1 MLYTKIPPL
10 PRDRTVEDRPDG
22 PYAVA
27 AQDDVVRGRR
37 PSAGFDVS
45 EEDKAAAQSR
55 LSTPSLAV
63 RVAAMISLALLPIGL
78 MAVVQSLQSLDRA
91 QTSHRETLSAQTF
104 QAALPEG
111 EAIVGAFNLARGLAH
126 AIPHLITSPDACRA
140 AMQSA
145 IAGDSRIT
153 FIGFVDTSQTTS
165 CNSTG
170 RVLDFS
176 GNPQTDRAFVAGVRD
191 ISFNPAA
198 SESQTAVMI
207 VSEPVRDAEDAL
219 LGFVTLSVPS
229 TPLEQ
234 VRAVS
239 DIDEAVTLVTFN
251 GMGEILTSDLPRE
264 AVADVL
270 PDDTTLDSLV
280 GDGQRVF
287 TAESADGTLRDFAL
301 VPIMPGKAYALGS
314 WIAPTS
320 GAMGGAFVASSV
332 LFPLLM
338 WAASVV
344 VAILA
349 LRRLVLEP
357 VRVLRM
363 RMRSF
368 ADGRRVTGSQS
379 MAVAPRELR
388 EIGETFERMAYQI
401 SRDEAELEDKVHER
415 EMLLR
420 EVHHRVKNNLQLMSS
435 IINMQIRQTEGA
447 AAEEALRRVQGRLA
461 SLAKFHQDLYE
472 TSSLSRLRADQL
484 LEDLA
489 RQMISMSA
497 DPLRQIDLRL
507 DLDEVILA
515 PDQASPLAML
525 ATEALTNALKYAS
538 ASEGETPYIA
548 MALTRAGEGDR
559 VRFVLENSLSPQA
572 ARSEAKGLGTKLI
585 AAFASQL
592 ETTAERDETETLYR
606 LSIEFNR
613 ASPSADMYG
622 TDMP

>member
-1 MLYTKIPPL
+1 MLHSQIPFL
-10 PRDRTVEDRPDG
+10 AKDATVDDMSHA
-22 PYAVA
+22 PYA
-27 AQDDVVRGRR
+27 G
-37 PSAGFDVS
+37 
-45 EEDKAAAQSR
+45 AAQSDTVR
-55 LSTPSLAV
+55 SRGMHAGLDVTEAETAAPNSEVSTPSLAV

-78 MAVVQSLQSLDRA
+78 MAVVQSLQSLNRA
-91 QTSHRETLSAQTF
+91 QDSHRDTLSAQTF

-126 AIPHLITSPDACRA
+126 AMPHLISTPDACRA
-140 AMQSA
+140 AMQRA
-145 IAGDSRIT
+145 IEGDPRIT
-153 FIGFVDTSQTTS
+153 FVGFVDTSQTTS

-176 GNPQTDRAFVAGVRD
+176 ANPQTDRAFAAGVPD

-207 VSEPVRDAEDAL
+207 VSEPVHDADDAL

-234 VRAVS
+234 VRAAGNL
-239 DIDEAVTLVTFN
+239 DDAVVLVTFN
-251 GMGEILTSDLPRE
+251 GMGEVLTSDLPRDTI
-264 AVADVL
+264 VDML
-270 PDDTTLDSLV
+270 PADTTLNSLV
-280 GDGQRVF
+280 GEEQRVF
-287 TAESADGTLRDFAL
+287 SAESVDGTLRDFAL
-301 VPIMPGKAYALGS
+301 VPILPGKAYALGS
-314 WIAPTS
+314 WVTPTT

-357 VRVLRM
+357 IRVLRM

-368 ADGRRVTGSQS
+368 ADGRRVAGSQS

-401 SRDEAELEDKVHER
+401 ARDEAELEDKVHER

-507 DLDEVILA
+507 DLDEVVLS

-538 ASEGETPYIA
+538 AADGETPFVA
-548 MALTRAGEGDR
+548 MSLKTIDGGAQ
-559 VRFVLENSLSPQA
+559 VRFALENALSPGA
-572 ARSEAKGLGTKLI
+572 ARDAVTGLGHKLI

-592 ETTAERDETETLYR
+592 EASVERDETADRYTLAVVFR
-606 LSIEFNR
+606 RVS
-613 ASPSADMYG
+613 ASDDLDG
-622 TDMP
+622 TKRP